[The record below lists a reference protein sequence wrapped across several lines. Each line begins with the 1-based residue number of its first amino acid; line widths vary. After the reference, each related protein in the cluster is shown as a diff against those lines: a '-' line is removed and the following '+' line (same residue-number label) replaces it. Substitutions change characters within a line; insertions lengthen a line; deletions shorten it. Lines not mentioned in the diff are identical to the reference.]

1 MIASPRR
8 SLYLVGCLLLAAGA
22 VRAQP
27 VEAVSSDSTQ
37 TVRSTPMPSGAE
49 RWRDL
54 GGDLVSPR
62 FFVRALVTSTVA
74 HLSEEPDSWDQ
85 DTAGF
90 AARLAS
96 NAGGALVYTGTE
108 HGLAALLGVDLRY
121 RPRGEGRCGARLG
134 HAFLGSVTARTDD
147 RWMPNLPLAGSAV
160 VSAVT
165 RSHWKTGSVDVGGFA
180 QILTAALPVETMG
193 NTLRCPKL
201 LEAAVT
207 TIDKHAQYTLPI

>member
-1 MIASPRR
+1 PRR
-8 SLYLVGCLLLAAGA
+8 FLCLVGCLLLAASA

-37 TVRSTPMPSGAE
+37 TVRSAPMPSGAE

-74 HLSEEPDSWDQ
+74 HLGEEPDSWDQ
-85 DTAGF
+85 DAAGF

-134 HAFLGSVTARTDD
+134 HAFLGSVTVRTDD
-147 RWMPNLPLAGSAV
+147 GWMPNLPLAGGAV
-160 VSAVT
+160 VSAVAQ
-165 RSHWKTGSVDVGGFA
+165 SYWETGSVEAGGFA
-180 QILTAALPVETMG
+180 RVLVAALLVETVG
-193 NTLRCPKL
+193 NLV
-201 LEAAVT
+201 LEFR
-207 TIDKHAQYTLPI
+207 

>member
-8 SLYLVGCLLLAAGA
+8 SLCLVGCLLLAVGA

-49 RWRDL
+49 RWRDP

-85 DTAGF
+85 NAAGF

-96 NAGGALVYTGTE
+96 NGGGALVYTGTE

-121 RPRGEGRCGARLG
+121 RPQGEGRFGTRLG
-134 HAFLGSVTARTDD
+134 HAFLGSVTVRTDD
-147 RWMPNLPLAGSAV
+147 GWMPTLPLAGGAV
-160 VSAVT
+160 VSAVAQ
-165 RSHWKTGSVDVGGFA
+165 SYWETGSVEVGGFA
-180 QILTAALPVETMG
+180 RVLVAALLVETVG
-193 NTLRCPKL
+193 NLV
-201 LEAAVT
+201 LEFR
-207 TIDKHAQYTLPI
+207 